1 VIHPNPSNGIV
12 NINFNVEG
20 QKQVKLFNS
29 LGSLI
34 LTENSASNNLQLN
47 ISNQAK
53 GMYFVEVNNGKTL
66 EVQKLIIE

>member
-1 VIHPNPSNGIV
+1 VR
-12 NINFNVEG
+12 
-20 QKQVKLFNS
+20 LFNS

-34 LTENSASNNLQLN
+34 LTENSTSNNLQLN